1 MFSYTSSFDQPIGRW
16 NVQKVSDMTGMF
28 SYTNKFAQDVSSWG
42 SEMNTDNI
50 FTGATAFPSFFTC
63 TQNSGVVDLAS
74 CSWRIG
80 LGPSPPPLPPPLPP
94 PSPAP
99 NPPSPPPPIPIT
111 GRVIDGYLVNCY
123 AWIDI
128 DGNESRDVSFEP
140 FVLTSTYGSF
150 TLQPTNNSVA
160 NSANLIV
167 DTSNTACV
175 DAFTSNP
182 PGLQILSAPPKA
194 SIVTPLSTLVT
205 ELLKLNVSYDANT
218 LVVSAFGLDASA
230 DIMNTD
236 PFEEM
241 VTNAQVYKNAIVVNT
256 LIANAIS
263 SMMRLLQ
270 GAGGSSMKNSQSAAF
285 NVLATMVVSANNQS
299 SRRRSLLTFSP
310 LLDLTYVAVIS
321 ELAEYTV
328 SQAKTDGALSS
339 SASVSS
345 SSIEAVS
352 NATANSGSIVT
363 KAAENVVDSGSSS
376 TFLNTVAAT
385 IKVMQKPE
393 TLDAIVS
400 VVSGSDSNA
409 LANFTNVEELTLS
422 VESASTEVSVDIPQN
437 PPPSSTPPQLSEAE
451 PPSSILDLT
460 SPGMR
465 LSGSFITL
473 LNLLFFIF
481 LQF

>member
-63 TQNSGVVDLAS
+63 TQNVGVVDLAS

-241 VTNAQVYKNAIVVNT
+241 VTNAQVYKNVIVVNT

-310 LLDLTYVAVIS
+310 LLDLTNVAVIS

-352 NATANSGSIVT
+352 NATANSGSIVIE
-363 KAAENVVDSGSSS
+363 AAENVVDSSSSS

-385 IKVMQKPE
+385 VKVMQKPE

-422 VESASTEVSVDIPQN
+422 VESASTEVSVNIPQN
-437 PPPSSTPPQLSEAE
+437 LPPSSTPPL
-451 PPSSILDLT
+451 SSIVDLA
-460 SPGMR
+460 SSGIR
-465 LSGSFITL
+465 LNACFMMIY
-473 LNLLFFIF
+473 LFFF
-481 LQF
+481 LSLYL

>member
-1 MFSYTSSFDQPIGRW
+1 MSVNVKYTASS
-16 NVQKVSDMTGMF
+16 ST
-28 SYTNKFAQDVSSWG
+28 S
-42 SEMNTDNI
+42 
-50 FTGATAFPSFFTC
+50 
-63 TQNSGVVDLAS
+63 
-74 CSWRIG
+74 
-80 LGPSPPPLPPPLPP
+80 P

-99 NPPSPPPPIPIT
+99 NPPSPPPPIPII

-128 DGNESRDVSFEP
+128 DGDESRDESFEP
-140 FVLTSTYGSF
+140 FALTSTYGAF
-150 TLQPTNNSVA
+150 TLQPTNDAVGK
-160 NSANLIV
+160 SANLVV
-167 DTSNTACV
+167 DTSNAACK
-175 DAFTSNP
+175 DTFTSNP

-205 ELLKLNVSYDANT
+205 ELLKLNVSHDANT
-218 LVVSAFGLDASA
+218 LVISAFGLDTFA
-230 DIMNTD
+230 DIMNSD

-241 VTNAQVYKNAIVVNT
+241 VTNAQVYKNVVVSNT

-270 GAGGSSMKNSQSAAF
+270 GAGGSSLKNSQSSAF
-285 NVLATMVVSANNQS
+285 KALATMVVSANNRP
-299 SRRRSLLTFSP
+299 SRRRSLLTLSP
-310 LLDLTYVAVIS
+310 LLNLTNVAVIS

-352 NATANSGSIVT
+352 NTMANSGSILT
-363 KAAENVVDSGSSS
+363 KAADNAVDSGTLS

-385 IKVMQKPE
+385 VKVMQKPE

-409 LANFTNVEELTLS
+409 LANFTNFEELTLS

-451 PPSSILDLT
+451 PPSSILDPT

-473 LNLLFFIF
+473 LYLLFFLS
-481 LQF
+481 LQL

>member
-1 MFSYTSSFDQPIGRW
+1 M
-16 NVQKVSDMTGMF
+16 
-28 SYTNKFAQDVSSWG
+28 
-42 SEMNTDNI
+42 
-50 FTGATAFPSFFTC
+50 
-63 TQNSGVVDLAS
+63 
-74 CSWRIG
+74 
-80 LGPSPPPLPPPLPP
+80 
-94 PSPAP
+94 
-99 NPPSPPPPIPIT
+99 
-111 GRVIDGYLVNCY
+111 
-123 AWIDI
+123 
-128 DGNESRDVSFEP
+128 
-140 FVLTSTYGSF
+140 
-150 TLQPTNNSVA
+150 LQPTNNSVA

-218 LVVSAFGLDASA
+218 LVISAFGLDTSA
-230 DIMNTD
+230 DIMNSD

-241 VTNAQVYKNAIVVNT
+241 VTNAQVYKNVVVSNT

-263 SMMRLLQ
+263 SMMRLIQ
-270 GAGGSSMKNSQSAAF
+270 GAGGSSLKNSQSAAF
-285 NVLATMVVSANNQS
+285 KALATLVVSANNQP
-299 SRRRSLLTFSP
+299 SRRRSLLSFSP
-310 LLDLTYVAVIS
+310 LLDLTHVAVIS
-321 ELAEYTV
+321 ELAENTV

-339 SASVSS
+339 SASVST

-363 KAAENVVDSGSSS
+363 ESAENVVDSSSSS

-385 IKVMQKPE
+385 VKVMQKPE

-409 LANFTNVEELTLS
+409 LANFTNAEALASS
-422 VESASTEVSVDIPQN
+422 VESASTEVSVDIPKN
-437 PPPSSTPPQLSEAE
+437 PPPPLFSEAE

-460 SPGMR
+460 SSGVRSSDRFIALPCLLVF
-465 LSGSFITL
+465 LSL
-473 LNLLFFIF
+473 LL
-481 LQF
+481 

>member
-42 SEMNTDNI
+42 SEMNTDNN
-50 FTGATAFPSFFTC
+50 FTNATAFPSFFTC

-194 SIVTPLSTLVT
+194 SIVTPLSTLIT
-205 ELLKLNVSYDANT
+205 ELLKLNASYDTNFM
-218 LVVSAFGLDASA
+218 VISAFGLDVSV
-230 DIMNTD
+230 DILNTD

-241 VTNAQVYKNAIVVNT
+241 VTNAQVYKNVVVSNT

-263 SMMRLLQ
+263 SMMRLIQ
-270 GAGGSSMKNSQSAAF
+270 GAGGSSLKNSQSSAF
-285 NVLATMVVSANNQS
+285 KALATMVVSANNRP

-310 LLDLTYVAVIS
+310 LLNLTNVAVIS
-321 ELAEYTV
+321 ELAENTV
-328 SQAKTDGALSS
+328 SLAKTDGALSS

-422 VESASTEVSVDIPQN
+422 VESASTEVSVVIPQN

-451 PPSSILDLT
+451 PPSSNLDL
-460 SPGMR
+460 SSSGMR
-465 LSGSFITL
+465 LSSSFITL
-473 LNLLFFIF
+473 LYLLFFLF